1 MLHIQN
7 LVLFRHNQFYLQF
20 AHFHP
25 ARQMLGIQY
34 FCHASSPSRKA
45 RLKMPPLVSPPVSG
59 PENSSVVLLLSKQY
73 QDNGNSADKDPVD
86 YDAHWESE
94 VAS

>member
-1 MLHIQN
+1 
-7 LVLFRHNQFYLQF
+7 
-20 AHFHP
+20 
-25 ARQMLGIQY
+25 
-34 FCHASSPSRKA
+34 
-45 RLKMPPLVSPPVSG
+45 MPPLVSPPVSG